1 MSIINDIEIKN
12 FKSIRHQKIE
22 GCKRINVFVGPPNVG
37 KSNIL
42 EGLGLYS
49 IDSNSKKISD
59 FVRMGKGT
67 TLFFNGSIETPVQ
80 IILNENCRIKVTYQ
94 SGGILS
100 ASIEYDR
107 YDGGFDNIDDEIKK
121 AVFDN
126 ISEAERNL
134 ISKAIFSVKEDAKEI
149 LNCKASSEILIYNKN
164 NDDKLNQKYLSRN
177 NIKKYDFRKNI
188 EYNSNDASSLRH
200 PFGENIFEIISTKK
214 ELHKSI
220 IDLLNKYGLN
230 FLYDSE
236 IQEYKILNLL
246 GDKFFTV
253 PYFMIAD
260 TLQRLIFH
268 KAAIASNKNSVLL
281 FEEPEANM
289 YPPYISKFTSDMM
302 YDDNGN
308 QFFIATHSP
317 YVINDIM
324 ENLKK
329 DDYAIYTV
337 GYDKENGET
346 LIRRM
351 TDEELHEIYQYG
363 VDLFLNLENFLPHA
377 QQQ

>member
-22 GCKRINVFVGPPNVG
+22 GCKRINVFVGEPNVG

-42 EGLGLYS
+42 EALS
-49 IDSNSKKISD
+49 IFSVDNKTKNISD
-59 FVRMGKGT
+59 FVRLGKST
-67 TLFFNGSIETPVQ
+67 TLFFNGTIETPIQ
-80 IILNENCRIKVTYQ
+80 IVINKYFRAKVTY
-94 SGGILS
+94 GNDGVLNTLF
-100 ASIEYDR
+100 EYDR
-107 YDGGFDNIDDEIKK
+107 FNEGFEKID
-121 AVFDN
+121 
-126 ISEAERNL
+126 SE
-134 ISKAIFSVKEDAKEI
+134 SKNYHELDKTITDTTFIVREEDKEV
-149 LNCKASSEILIYNKN
+149 LNYIGNSDFKIYGEKVE
-164 NDDKLNQKYLSRN
+164 DKLIEKYSNRSKIL
-177 NIKKYDFRKNI
+177 KYDFAKGVK
-188 EYNSNDASSLRH
+188 YNSKDASILRH
-200 PFGENIFEIISTKK
+200 PFGENIFEIISTKS

-220 IDLLNKYGLN
+220 VDLLNKYGLK

-302 YDDNGN
+302 YDENEN
-308 QFFIATHSP
+308 QYFIATHSP

-363 VDLFLNLENFLPHA
+363 VDLFLNLESFLPHA

>member
-22 GCKRINVFVGPPNVG
+22 GCKRINVFVGEPNVG

-42 EGLGLYS
+42 EAISLFSVYHKTA
-49 IDSNSKKISD
+49 NFSD
-59 FVRMGKGT
+59 FIRVGKNT
-67 TLFFNGSIETPVQ
+67 TLFFNGTIEKPIEV
-80 IILNENCRIKVTYQ
+80 ILNSYFRARVVYEK
-94 SGGILS
+94 GGLFTS
-100 ASIEYDR
+100 LQEDR
-107 YDGGFDNIDDEIKK
+107 FGDGFENIDKAIEDISVSLKTDARDNLLIKGSYIINDKSEIKYEG
-121 AVFDN
+121 
-126 ISEAERNL
+126 SSYLNL
-134 ISKAIFSVKEDAKEI
+134 YDSAIKDKAIERTNKKSPI
-149 LNCKASSEILIYNKN
+149 LKYEFKKSIL
-164 NDDKLNQKYLSRN
+164 
-177 NIKKYDFRKNI
+177 
-188 EYNSNDASSLRH
+188 YNSKEAYSLNH
-200 PFGENIFEIISTKK
+200 PFGENIFEIISTKT

-220 IDLLNKYGLN
+220 IDLLNKYGLK

-260 TLQRLIFH
+260 TLRRLIFH
-268 KAAIASNKNSVLL
+268 KAAIASNKNAVLL

-289 YPPYISKFTSDMM
+289 YPPYISKLTSDIM
-302 YDDNGN
+302 YDENEN

-317 YVINDIM
+317 YVVNDFM

>member
-121 AVFDN
+121 AVFDD

>member
-22 GCKRINVFVGPPNVG
+22 GCKRINVFVGEPNVG

-42 EGLGLYS
+42 EALSLFSVY
-49 IDSNSKKISD
+49 NKTVNFSD
-59 FVRMGKGT
+59 FIRVGKNT
-67 TLFFNGSIETPVQ
+67 TLFFNGTIEKPIQV
-80 IILNENCRIKVTYQ
+80 ILNNYFRAKVIYEKGGLFTSLQEDRFGDGFEIIDKEIESLGVSLKTDARDKLLGKGSYVINDKNDIKYEGN
-94 SGGILS
+94 SYLNFYES
-100 ASIEYDR
+100 
-107 YDGGFDNIDDEIKK
+107 
-121 AVFDN
+121 
-126 ISEAERNL
+126 
-134 ISKAIFSVKEDAKEI
+134 SVKDKAHERTNNQSPI
-149 LNCKASSEILIYNKN
+149 L
-164 NDDKLNQKYLSRN
+164 KYEF
-177 NIKKYDFRKNI
+177 KKNI
-188 EYNSNDASSLRH
+188 LYNSKEAYSLNH
-200 PFGENIFEIISTKK
+200 PFGENIFEIISTKT

-220 IDLLNKYGLN
+220 IDLLNKYGLK

-260 TLQRLIFH
+260 TLRRLIFH
-268 KAAIASNKNSVLL
+268 KAAIASNKNTVLL

-289 YPPYISKFTSDMM
+289 YPPYISKFTSDMI
-302 YDDNGN
+302 YDENGN

-351 TDEELHEIYQYG
+351 TDEELHEMYQYG
-363 VDLFLNLENFLPHA
+363 VDLFLNLENYLPHA

>member
-22 GCKRINVFVGPPNVG
+22 GCKRINVFVGEPNVG

-42 EGLGLYS
+42 EAMSLFSVYHKTV
-49 IDSNSKKISD
+49 NFSD
-59 FVRMGKGT
+59 FIRVGKNT
-67 TLFFNGSIETPVQ
+67 TLFFNGTIEKPIQV
-80 IILNENCRIKVTYQ
+80 ILNNYFRAKVIYEK
-94 SGGILS
+94 GGLF
-100 ASIEYDR
+100 ASIQEDR
-107 YDGGFDNIDDEIKK
+107 FGDGFEKLDKEIENVSIGLNTDAEDNILVKGSYSINDENKIKYEGSSYLNLYDNSIKDKALERTNKK
-121 AVFDN
+121 AP
-126 ISEAERNL
+126 
-134 ISKAIFSVKEDAKEI
+134 I
-149 LNCKASSEILIYNKN
+149 L
-164 NDDKLNQKYLSRN
+164 KYEF
-177 NIKKYDFRKNI
+177 KKNI
-188 EYNSNDASSLRH
+188 QYNSKDAYNLNH
-200 PFGENIFEIISTKK
+200 PFGENIFEIISTKT

-220 IDLLNKYGLN
+220 IDLLNKYGLK

-260 TLQRLIFH
+260 TLRRLIFH
-268 KAAIASNKNSVLL
+268 KAAIASNKNTVLL

-289 YPPYISKFTSDMM
+289 YPPYISKLTSDII
-302 YDDNGN
+302 YDENEN

-346 LIRRM
+346 LVRRM

-363 VDLFLNLENFLPHA
+363 VDLFLNLENFLPNA